1 MKTFNYNK
9 TMFFLGLAG
18 VLFSG
23 YLSGVKFFSS
33 TCAFNE
39 PCPYFLGYPACYF
52 GFGMFLII
60 FASALFGWLKNI
72 SEKVISEIIVG
83 VSGIGILFAG
93 YFTIPEIQKLF
104 SGAQTGYSLFLPTC
118 AYGLVFFIIIFIFS
132 LYYLINKQNS
142 DN

>member
-1 MKTFNYNK
+1 MKSFNYVK

-18 VLFSG
+18 ILFSG
-23 YLSGVKFFSS
+23 YLSATKFFTS

-39 PCPYFLGYPACYF
+39 PCPYFLEYPACYF

-60 FASALFGWLKNI
+60 FSSAWLGLLKNI
-72 SEKVISEIIVG
+72 SEKVMSRIITV

-93 YFTIPEIQKLF
+93 YFTIPEIGKLL
-104 SGAQTGYSLFLPTC
+104 SGARTGYSLGLPTC
-118 AYGLVFFIIIFIFS
+118 AYGLIFYIIIFILS
-132 LYYLINKQNS
+132 VWHLTNRQNS